1 MNPKLDVSGS
11 ASLSEKRDRSG
22 SWSTADR
29 DRYRIT
35 PADVCGKEEGG
46 EEGDENDVGPLA
58 LGKEEVLRFVSFEL
72 EWIIGSFEAIP
83 HSSSRLQAPL
93 LAGYSFGASFELIV
107 MEEKWRVWI
116 SRAEFGV

>member
-29 DRYRIT
+29 DRYRIN

-58 LGKEEVLRFVSFEL
+58 LGKEEVQLFVSLDLIEL
-72 EWIIGSFEAIP
+72 EWIIGSLEAIP
-83 HSSSRLQAPL
+83 HSSS
-93 LAGYSFGASFELIV
+93 
-107 MEEKWRVWI
+107 
-116 SRAEFGV
+116 